1 MKEVDV
7 VAIADIQIQWHLFT
21 RVCWNILHQIP
32 CANERGVGSS
42 CCSKC
47 QGHIWAS
54 DAGPI
59 RDSDCEQDDRG
70 YQGTR
75 GLCFFLRIIVLVR
88 TTSQE
93 WLGSRVI
100 FLFWATSLALRYSFG
115 FALRCQWISKPPL
128 GLGPGSVNHWIQ
140 VNSKRDEVRS
150 CRSSKGFQIAFR
162 FRD

>member
-21 RVCWNILHQIP
+21 RVRWNILHQSP
-32 CANERGVGSS
+32 CANERDVGSS

-100 FLFWATSLALRYSFG
+100 FDSEPHHWLWGTLLALHSDANESQNRR
-115 FALRCQWISKPPL
+115 LDL
-128 GLGPGSVNHWIQ
+128 GLAAWIIE
-140 VNSKRDEVRS
+140 SKSIPRDMKFAAVAAA
-150 CRSSKGFQIAFR
+150 KGFR
-162 FRD
+162 

>member
-7 VAIADIQIQWHLFT
+7 VAIADIIDIQIQWHLFT
-21 RVCWNILHQIP
+21 RVRWNILHQSP

-93 WLGSRVI
+93 WLGSRV
-100 FLFWATSLALRYSFG
+100 FLILSHWLWGTLLALHSDANESQNRR
-115 FALRCQWISKPPL
+115 LDL
-128 GLGPGSVNHWIQ
+128 GLAVWIIE
-140 VNSKRDEVRS
+140 SKSIPREMKFAAVAAA
-150 CRSSKGFQIAFR
+150 KGFR
-162 FRD
+162 

>member
-21 RVCWNILHQIP
+21 RVRWNILHQSP
-32 CANERGVGSS
+32 CANERDVGSS
-42 CCSKC
+42 CCSNAKV
-47 QGHIWAS
+47 IFELLMLALYE
-54 DAGPI
+54 
-59 RDSDCEQDDRG
+59 DSDCEQDDRG

-75 GLCFFLRIIVLVR
+75 GLCFFLGSLSLVR

-100 FLFWATSLALRYSFG
+100 FDSEPHHWLWGTLLALHSDANESQNRR
-115 FALRCQWISKPPL
+115 LDL
-128 GLGPGSVNHWIQ
+128 GLAAWIIDPSQ
-140 VNSKRDEVRS
+140 FQETWSSQRS
-150 CRSSKGFQIAFR
+150 QQQGFQIAFR